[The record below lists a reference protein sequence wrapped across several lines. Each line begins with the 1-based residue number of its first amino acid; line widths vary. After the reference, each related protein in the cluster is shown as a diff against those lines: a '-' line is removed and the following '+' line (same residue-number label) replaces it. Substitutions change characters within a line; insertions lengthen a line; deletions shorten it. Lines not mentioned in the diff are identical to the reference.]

1 MASRLTTVRVV
12 VCLGI
17 VCFCAGVGLLGPTHR
32 EIPATER
39 NESEAERPECE
50 SSESAIP
57 KLRAAVTNY
66 CIDCHSGA
74 SPDGDLD
81 LESALGS
88 GIERHSEV
96 WEHVVRKL
104 KSRQMPPSG
113 EPRPPE
119 DIVQAITTGLTN
131 ALDAAAEKHP
141 HPGRTDTFRRLTRIE
156 YQNAIRDLLALDID
170 AETLLPPDE
179 SSHGFDNV
187 TVGDLPPTLLTRYI
201 NAARKISQLA
211 IGAPRK
217 NPDGHTYR
225 IAADVTQEEHVP
237 GLPLGTRGGL
247 VLHHTFPRSGE
258 YEVQVHLARDR
269 NEHIE
274 GLNQKYEMEF
284 LLDRERVAKFTL
296 VPPKNKN
303 KYVFNDDQLKAR
315 IDVTAGPR
323 DLGVTFVKNK
333 SSLLETKR
341 QPLNVHFNYH
351 RHPRLTPAVYQVSIT
366 GPFTAKGDGREP
378 SDTQSLNTPS
388 RKRIFHSYPT
398 HQGEEEAYAKRI
410 IADLTRRAYRRPITD
425 DDLARPM
432 AFYHESHAENGFEA
446 GVEMALSAILVS
458 PRFLIRIERDPKSV
472 PSGSAYKI
480 SDLELASRLS
490 FFLWSSIPDDE
501 LLAAAERGELRKPD
515 VLKQQMHRMLD
526 DPRSSALVTNFASQ
540 WLYLRNLDS
549 RTPDARLFPD
559 FDDNLRQAFRQET
572 ELFFQSIIRED
583 RSVLDLLKSDYT
595 YLNERL
601 AKHYGIPHI
610 YGSRFRRV
618 ELPEESHRGGLLR
631 HGSILTVTSYATR
644 TSPVIRGHWILEN
657 LLGTPTPPPPPDVPA
672 LEDVVVG
679 AELPIRARLAKHR
692 ANAACASCHDII
704 DPIGF
709 TLENFD
715 AVGRWRDREF
725 GQPVD
730 SIGGLPGSDTIKGVS
745 GLEGGILRRPEMF
758 VATMTEKLITYAVGR
773 GVELADG
780 PTVRQ
785 VVRSAAKNQY
795 RFSEV
800 LWGIIN
806 SPAFQMRTTE

>member
-50 SSESAIP
+50 SYESAIP

-66 CIDCHSGA
+66 CIDCHSGE
-74 SPDGDLD
+74 SPDGELD

-247 VLHHTFPRSGE
+247 VLHHTFPRRGE